1 VGFVGVLDGNEF
13 CDAGVNEEDV
23 DLAEFLRNRRI
34 EAVEVGKF
42 RDVGLNGKDS
52 VADRLDCLVECFLA
66 TSGNRDLGAFFRK
79 ALGAAR
85 PMPLL
90 PPVMTATLPSKR
102 FIHASM
108 RDAPKRKYEPELN
121 APVAGDFDT

>member
-1 VGFVGVLDGNEF
+1 EF

-42 RDVGLNGKDS
+42 RDIGLNGKDT

-79 ALGAAR
+79 ALGGGKTDAAVAAGDDGDLTFKTFHTCLHER
-85 PMPLL
+85 CSE
-90 PPVMTATLPSKR
+90 AE
-102 FIHASM
+102 
-108 RDAPKRKYEPELN
+108 YEPELN